1 MEESKL
7 AFYKKVVE
15 LESRRY
21 LCDAGLLE
29 NRHRHFSMR
38 VARYVLCSYICL
50 PVKTIIIGER
60 PYSTD
65 IHPDVSSAMSYD
77 PEKSRPTPST
87 TGLARDLS
95 ANFGTRYVEIETWFR
110 DSWKYLASGVLMV
123 NCSLFVQFS
132 SSHSL
137 SETVPFQRWMRSI
150 LDVSMAM
157 SESKID
163 VICMGVPSRNVVDSA
178 LRSIGVERS
187 RVNKMFCSN
196 PAAIMKS
203 KAGDLASLD
212 RTLGK
217 KSVSKAILAAVKRS
231 RTLIPLVP
239 QDYFSEI
246 RKDMSAQVPQADRL
260 IHAANNI
267 ALEMEDAYKE
277 LEGNHKL
284 PSVKEAADSFI
295 AAMVE
300 YRDAVLK
307 DLVASSIAS
316 IGDNSGKV
324 GKATEW
330 GSKKPWKKTAA
341 SVGASS
347 RMSTMPEDTG
357 GVDQS
362 FADDDA
368 QQVTFADE
376 TETEKPVPVEA
387 PKKKKMV
394 KKVVRRVKKQP
405 ETMSYSTKVGSK
417 LGDSVVS
424 GLKSVSYYMSDKYA
438 SMSQSLQNAVVNSI
452 NTETATNEDV
462 CLIVDAAARDLADT
476 GAEPSASLGIDD
488 GVVSEVCTLPKVVE
502 KLVATRP

>member
-1 MEESKL
+1 MEEGKL
-7 AFYKKVVE
+7 ALHKKVVE

-50 PVKTIIIGER
+50 PVKTIIVGER

-95 ANFGTRYVEIETWFR
+95 ANFGTKYVEIETWFR
-110 DSWKYLASGVLMV
+110 DSWKHLASGVLIV

-132 SSHSL
+132 SSYSL

-150 LDVSMAM
+150 LDVSIAM

-163 VICMGVPSRNVVDSA
+163 VVCMGVPSRNVVDSA
-178 LRSIGVERS
+178 LRSIGMERS
-187 RVNKMFCSN
+187 RVNKMSCSN

-203 KAGDLASLD
+203 RAGDLASLD
-212 RTLGK
+212 RTLCK
-217 KSVSKAILAAVKRS
+217 KNVSKAILAAVERS
-231 RTLIPLVP
+231 RTFVPLTL

-246 RKDMSAQVPQADRL
+246 CKDMSAQVPQADRL
-260 IHAANNI
+260 IHAANSV

-277 LEGNHKL
+277 LEGNHRL
-284 PSVKEAADSFI
+284 PSVKEAVNSFV
-295 AAMVE
+295 AAIIE

-347 RMSTMPEDTG
+347 RMSVMPEDTG

-376 TETEKPVPVEA
+376 TETEKPVPVKA
-387 PKKKKMV
+387 PKKKKTIKRVV
-394 KKVVRRVKKQP
+394 KRAKKQP
-405 ETMSYSTKVGSK
+405 ETADYNTEVGSK
-417 LGDSVVS
+417 LSDLAMSA
-424 GLKSVSYYMSDKYA
+424 LKSVSYYISDKYTG
-438 SMSQSLQNAVVNSI
+438 MSQSLQDAVINSI
-452 NTETATNEDV
+452 STETAASEDI
-462 CLIVDAAARDLADT
+462 CLIVDAAARDLAST
-476 GAEPSASLGIDD
+476 GAESSASLGIDD
-488 GVVSEVCTLPKVVE
+488 GVVSEACMLPRVVD